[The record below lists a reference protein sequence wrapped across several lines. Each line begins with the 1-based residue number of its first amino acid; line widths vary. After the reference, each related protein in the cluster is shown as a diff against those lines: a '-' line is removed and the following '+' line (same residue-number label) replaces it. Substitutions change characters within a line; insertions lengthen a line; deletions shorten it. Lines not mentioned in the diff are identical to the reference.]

1 MDFKLTT
8 KRSAGVEP
16 VPPQPTNP
24 DEFFGESSN
33 DLQFSMVNDIDT
45 VEGLDKLK
53 QDINK
58 ILLTERGAN
67 TNFPLYGS
75 ALQTLIGNK
84 VNFQVLKAK
93 IKDEIISSLQVLQ
106 FINKDNPNP
115 DEKPDTL
122 EFLSIEQPS
131 VEEIEVKINV
141 ITESGKR
148 LVTGFTLNVPT
159 A

>member
-1 MDFKLTT
+1 MDFKLAT
-8 KRSAGVEP
+8 KFDP
-16 VPPQPTNP
+16 LNPPIPAQPGDPNYY
-24 DEFFGESSN
+24 FGEQSN
-33 DLQFSMVNDIDT
+33 DLQFNMVNDLDT
-45 VEGLDKLK
+45 VEGIEKLK

-58 ILLTERGAN
+58 ILLTERGTN
-67 TNFPLYGS
+67 TNFPLYGT

-93 IKDEIISSLQVLQ
+93 VHDEVVSALQVLQ
-106 FINKDNPNP
+106 FINVNNPNP

-131 VEEIEVKINV
+131 VSEIDITLNV

-148 LVTGFTLNVPT
+148 LVTGLTLNVPT